1 MQFSQIAIRGCAM
14 GLVAVSMLLAGCSSV
29 PLDESAKVGT
39 TQDDAATKH
48 RSASGAALDR
58 NAVYFDFDSYT
69 VKPEFMPVV
78 ETHARNLMANPSQHV
93 TVEGNTDNRGS
104 REYNLALGQKR
115 SEAVKQSV
123 VQNGAVYLAAIG
135 GAGALM
141 ADSVQSCEV
150 IAWPDLGCE
159 AVRRLIVRDFPL
171 TVLLDAHGGDLYQ
184 SGPAAYLAA
193 RENRR

>member
-78 ETHARNLMANPSQHV
+78 ELLPPGAYTRIALCQQMNSSIAGHGWGYTYG
-93 TVEGNTDNRGS
+93 TVE
-104 REYNLALGQKR
+104 
-115 SEAVKQSV
+115 
-123 VQNGAVYLAAIG
+123 
-135 GAGALM
+135 
-141 ADSVQSCEV
+141 
-150 IAWPDLGCE
+150 
-159 AVRRLIVRDFPL
+159 
-171 TVLLDAHGGDLYQ
+171 
-184 SGPAAYLAA
+184 
-193 RENRR
+193 

>member
-39 TQDDAATKH
+39 TQD
-48 RSASGAALDR
+48 

-78 ETHARNLMANPSQHV
+78 ETHARNLMVNPSQHV

-115 SEAVKQSV
+115 SEAVKQRL
-123 VQNGAVYLAAIG
+123 QL
-135 GAGALM
+135 
-141 ADSVQSCEV
+141 
-150 IAWPDLGCE
+150 LGVPASRIE
-159 AVRRLIVRDFPL
+159 AVSFGREKPRAV
-171 TVLLDAHGGDLYQ
+171 GDTEEAWAQ
-184 SGPAAYLAA
+184 
-193 RENRR
+193 NRRADIVYR

>member
-104 REYNLALGQKR
+104 RGT
-115 SEAVKQSV
+115 
-123 VQNGAVYLAAIG
+123 
-135 GAGALM
+135 
-141 ADSVQSCEV
+141 
-150 IAWPDLGCE
+150 P
-159 AVRRLIVRDFPL
+159 IVESAFFL
-171 TVLLDAHGGDLYQ
+171 EIMSSFCL
-184 SGPAAYLAA
+184 
-193 RENRR
+193 